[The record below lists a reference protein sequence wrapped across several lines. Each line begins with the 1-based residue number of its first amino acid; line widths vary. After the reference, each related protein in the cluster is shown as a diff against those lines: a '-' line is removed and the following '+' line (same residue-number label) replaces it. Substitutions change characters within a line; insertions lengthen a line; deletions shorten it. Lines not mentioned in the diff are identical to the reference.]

1 MLAEDVE
8 KNMSAT
14 EFFEWL
20 EFFKRRAD
28 RQEGKQGNLL
38 KMSSKD
44 METAFTK

>member
-1 MLAEDVE
+1 MLAEE
-8 KNMSAT
+8 IEQRMSAS

-38 KMSSKD
+38 KMKPGD
-44 METAFTK
+44 MVAAFNK